1 MNESMTI
8 NTEQEL
14 REFLR
19 GKKRAVVVFGKH
31 DCLHCT
37 IVKNCIESVER
48 HFPLI
53 DFYYTEVREFA
64 DARHI
69 DAFPVTILYEN
80 GSEIARLV
88 VSKHATKVRDIFNR
102 WFIKE

>member
-1 MNESMTI
+1 MKEIKTNE
-8 NTEQEL
+8 EL
-14 REFLR
+14 KEALR
-19 GKKRAVVVFGKH
+19 KPKSVVMYGKPE
-31 DCLHCT
+31 CLHCT
-37 IVKNCIESVER
+37 IMRNCIESVER

-53 DFYYTEVREFA
+53 DFCYTEIREFA
-64 DARHI
+64 DALHI

-88 VSKHATKVRDIFNR
+88 GSKHATKVRDIFNL

>member
-1 MNESMTI
+1 MKEIITR
-8 NTEQEL
+8 EEL
-14 REFLR
+14 KEALR
-19 GKKRAVVVFGKH
+19 KPKTVVMYGKP

-37 IVKNCIESVER
+37 IMRNCIEGVVR

-53 DFYYTEVREFA
+53 DFYYTEVSEFA
-64 DARHI
+64 DSRHI

-88 VSKHATKVRDIFNR
+88 GSRFATKVRDIFNL
-102 WFIKE
+102 WFLKD

>member
-1 MNESMTI
+1 MKETI
-8 NTEQEL
+8 TREEL
-14 REFLR
+14 KEALR
-19 GKKRAVVVFGKH
+19 KPKTVLMYGKH

-37 IVKNCIESVER
+37 IMRNCIESIER

-69 DAFPVTILYEN
+69 DAYPVTILYEN

-88 VSKHATKVRDIFNR
+88 GSKFATKVREVFNLC
-102 WFIKE
+102 FLKD

>member
-1 MNESMTI
+1 MKEIKTREELKES
-8 NTEQEL
+8 L
-14 REFLR
+14 R
-19 GKKRAVVVFGKH
+19 KPKSVVIFSKH

-37 IVKNCIESVER
+37 IMRNCIESIER

-69 DAFPVTILYEN
+69 DAYPVTTLYEH

-88 VSKHATKVRDIFNR
+88 GSKFATKVREVFNL
-102 WFIKE
+102 WFLKD

>member
-1 MNESMTI
+1 MKEIKTR
-8 NTEQEL
+8 EEL
-14 REFLR
+14 KEALR
-19 GKKRAVVVFGKH
+19 KPKTVLMYGKH

-37 IVKNCIESVER
+37 IMRNCIESIER
-48 HFPLI
+48 HFHLI

-69 DAFPVTILYEN
+69 DAYPVTILYEN

-88 VSKHATKVRDIFNR
+88 GSKFATKVREVFNLC
-102 WFIKE
+102 FLKD